1 MPDTGDR
8 PSGPQDESRH
18 HNGGDELAADV
29 FHGELAGDGADMA
42 GAAALAETGSL
53 HFQSMAD
60 VSHGERAGL
69 PAGPAGAPAPRQ
81 AGTFKSMADVSH
93 GERAGPPA
101 GPAGASAPRK
111 AGSFQPSEAAA
122 DGQPPSPLLAPIT
135 TPSIPPLLK
144 EFATEAEISER
155 ELLLCDAE
163 EFKELRPRRSP
174 EQEPRTIDSKK
185 EG

>member
-29 FHGELAGDGADMA
+29 FHGEPAGDGADKA

-53 HFQSMAD
+53 HLQSMAG

-69 PAGPAGAPAPRQ
+69 PADPAGAPAPR
-81 AGTFKSMADVSH
+81 K
-93 GERAGPPA
+93 AGP
-101 GPAGASAPRK
+101 
-111 AGSFQPSEAAA
+111 FQPFEAAA
-122 DGQPPSPLLAPIT
+122 DGQPPNPLLAPIT
-135 TPSIPPLLK
+135 TPSLPPLLK

-155 ELLLCDAE
+155 ELLTRVIKIAYLLLC
-163 EFKELRPRRSP
+163 S
-174 EQEPRTIDSKK
+174 RTRQPGHDR
-185 EG
+185 G